1 MRRSVLALSAAGAA
15 LAVASCATL
24 KPPTLQVQKLSF
36 GKVGVTGA
44 RMNVAFAVRNPNPED
59 LVIEKFEYELILNGR
74 SLGRGYEP
82 DPLTLRGFAEERV
95 VSRFDLNFLRL
106 PGGIKRML
114 ESDEAKA
121 RARGTFYVRRG
132 PGQSLKK
139 MRFDSEAKVDLGR
152 ED

>member
-1 MRRSVLALSAAGAA
+1 MRRIVFALGAAGAA

-59 LVIEKFEYELILNGR
+59 LLIEKFEYELILNGR
-74 SLGRGYEP
+74 SLGRGYEAEP
-82 DPLTLRGFAEERV
+82 VAVKGFGQERV
-95 VSRFDLNFLRL
+95 LSHFDLDFLKL
-106 PGGIKRML
+106 PFGIK
-114 ESDEAKA
+114 EIVDEKEARA

-132 PGQSLKK
+132 PGQSLEK
-139 MRFDSEAKVDLGR
+139 MGFDSEAQVDLQR
-152 ED
+152 D